1 MPTDDPRV
9 IIIDD
14 DLDTRE
20 TIACVLQSMGME
32 NFMAVNT
39 GQKGLDAILAE
50 KFDLIICDWVM
61 PVMTGFDL
69 LKDLQSRRNTRKIP
83 FIMVTAEATPKDL
96 KKAIRAGAT
105 DYVLKP
111 FDLGLLQDRIQKA
124 LS

>member
-1 MPTDDPRV
+1 MPENGPRI

-20 TIACVLQSMGME
+20 TISCVLQSMDLE
-32 NFMAVNT
+32 NFLAVNN
-39 GQKGLDAILAE
+39 GQKGLEAIQAE

-61 PVMTGFDL
+61 PVMSGFDL
-69 LKDLQSRRNTRKIP
+69 LKKLQSEGATCKIP

-96 KKAIRAGAT
+96 KRAIRAGAT

-111 FDLGLLQDRIQKA
+111 FDLGLLQERIKKA